1 MNWVAM
7 WLGGGE
13 QPDGT
18 VEDNGSTLTLRSG
31 TTFAKLRSM
40 PLDT

>member
-31 TTFAKLRSM
+31 TMFAKLRSM